1 MDEHLT
7 AEEKKTLLVVARE
20 AIVNATQN
28 KNVNHLDMANFSGI
42 LRENGAS
49 FVTLHQK
56 NNGQL
61 RGCIGALEAYQPLV
75 QDVQYHSV
83 AAALEDYRF
92 SPVTMNEIPNLN
104 IEISR
109 LTAPVSLKYINPM
122 DLPGLLR
129 PGVDGVI
136 LKDGFRKATFLPQ
149 VWEQLPETEEFLS
162 HLCRK
167 MGDSPDRWKI
177 KLLDVS
183 VYQVEEFHE

>member
-1 MDEHLT
+1 MDEYLT
-7 AEEKKTLLVVARE
+7 DEDKKILLAVACD

-28 KNVNHLDMANFSGI
+28 KKVEDLDMANYSKI
-42 LRENGAS
+42 LREPGAS
-49 FVTLHQK
+49 FVTLHRK
-56 NNGQL
+56 GDGQL
-61 RGCIGALEAYQPLV
+61 RGCIGTLEAYQPLV
-75 QDVQYHSV
+75 RDVQHHAV

-92 SPVTMNEIPNLN
+92 PPVTINEVPNLN

-109 LTAPVSLKYINPM
+109 LTTPINLKYTNPL

-149 VWEQLPETEEFLS
+149 VWEQLPDPEEFLA

-167 MGDSPDRWKI
+167 MEGSPDRWKM

-183 VYQVEEFHE
+183 IYQVEVFHE

>member
-1 MDEHLT
+1 VNERLSDEDKKILLT
-7 AEEKKTLLVVARE
+7 VARE

-28 KNVNHLDMANFSGI
+28 KRVVDLDITNYSKL
-42 LRENGAS
+42 LREYGAS
-49 FVTLHQK
+49 FVTLHRK
-56 NNGQL
+56 SDGQL

-75 QDVQYHSV
+75 KDVQYHAV

-92 SPVTMNEIPNLN
+92 PPVTISEIHDLN

-109 LTAPVSLKYINPM
+109 LTAPFNLKYDNPQE
-122 DLPGLLR
+122 LPGLLR

-149 VWEQLPETEEFLS
+149 VWEQLPDPEDFLA

-167 MGDSPDRWKI
+167 MGDRPDRWKI

-183 VYQVEEFHE
+183 IYQVEEFHE